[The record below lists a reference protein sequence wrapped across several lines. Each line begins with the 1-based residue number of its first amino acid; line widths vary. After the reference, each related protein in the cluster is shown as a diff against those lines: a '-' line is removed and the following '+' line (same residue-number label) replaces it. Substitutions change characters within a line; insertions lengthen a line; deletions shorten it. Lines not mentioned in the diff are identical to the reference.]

1 MNELPRTV
9 TVTGTGTAEAVPDQ
23 LTISIGVECRRESAG
38 EAFTAAGAASAAV
51 AAALRGQGADN
62 RDISTSGLNVRADV
76 IWQQGHGQKV
86 TGYVASNVLSVRLR
100 NVAAAAESIAAAVE
114 AGGNDVRLDGLQ
126 LGFTDAAAVTAS
138 AREAAWQDAASSA
151 AQIAALANA
160 QLGDVV
166 TASEHPA
173 SSAPIPVATMQRAF
187 ATDAVAVEAGQSGV
201 SVTLTVQWELRHLA
215 G

>member
-1 MNELPRTV
+1 MSRTV

-23 LTISIGVECRRESAG
+23 LTISVGVECRRENAG

-51 AAALRGQGADN
+51 ATALRGHGVDH

-76 IWQQGHGQKV
+76 IWQEGQGQKV
-86 TGYVASNVLSVRLR
+86 TGYVASSVLSVRLR

-151 AQIAALANA
+151 AQFAALANA
-160 QLGDVV
+160 ELGDVV
-166 TASEHPA
+166 TVSEHPA
-173 SSAPIPVATMQRAF
+173 SSAPVPVAKMEPAF
-187 ATDAVAVEAGQSGV
+187 ATDAVAVEAGTAAV
-201 SVTLTVQWELRHLA
+201 SVTITVQWGLRQRT

>member
-1 MNELPRTV
+1 LSRTV

-23 LTISIGVECRRESAG
+23 LAISVGVECRRENAG

-51 AAALRGQGADN
+51 ATALRGHGVDH
-62 RDISTSGLNVRADV
+62 RDISSSGLNVRADV
-76 IWQQGHGQKV
+76 IWQEGQGQKV
-86 TGYVASNVLSVRLR
+86 TGYVASSVLSVRLR

-151 AQIAALANA
+151 AQFAALAKA
-160 QLGDVV
+160 ELGDVV
-166 TASEHPA
+166 TVSEHPA
-173 SSAPIPVATMQRAF
+173 SSAPVPVAKMERAF
-187 ATDAVAVEAGQSGV
+187 ASDGVAVEAGSAAV
-201 SVTLTVQWELRHLA
+201 SVTITVQWELRQRT